1 MFLLHPEFQH
11 FKHTFCS
18 LDPTL
23 IRTLS
28 DRNLTHHAVTLEQTY
43 RQCLRRLDNVTG
55 QRPYNLVVT
64 DRWMFMVSRSKNDIN
79 GIELNAL
86 GFLGYIQAGR
96 EKKSEILR
104 IKPLEIMNA
113 LSVPVFKQNS
123 AGKR

>member
-1 MFLLHPEFQH
+1 
-11 FKHTFCS
+11 
-18 LDPTL
+18 
-23 IRTLS
+23 
-28 DRNLTHHAVTLEQTY
+28 
-43 RQCLRRLDNVTG
+43 
-55 QRPYNLVVT
+55 
-64 DRWMFMVSRSKNDIN
+64 MVSRSKNDIN

-96 EKKSEILR
+96 EKKTEILR